1 MLRMVL
7 RPLLAGCCV
16 LAALPCAAWA
26 DEPTPLHVRIDE
38 FVAARADGPLA
49 AASSDAEFLR
59 RIFLDLAGRVP
70 SAEETRAFL
79 ADPGAD
85 KREELIDR
93 LLASPDHVR
102 RMSQVF
108 HVMLM
113 ERLGDH
119 PDWQRFLRESF
130 QANKP
135 WDQMAREMLNPDAAN
150 EATRGSAL
158 WFTKRL
164 ENYGQNPVDIPALVR
179 DVGRHFMGIDVQ
191 CAQCH
196 DHLFVD
202 EYKQEYYHG
211 IYAFIGQTFIRQDV
225 QFPAVGLKPLEKKV
239 DFMSVFVKEP
249 RTVGPKLPGG
259 SESEVPVF
267 AKGEEFEQPPDK
279 QTKFP
284 GTPKFN
290 TLKILSEELPRPENQ
305 LFTRNI
311 ANRLWWQMMG
321 RGLVHPLDLSHAD
334 NPPTHPE
341 LLDALSAELVAHQ
354 FDMRWLIREIALSQA
369 YQRSSVAADDAAA
382 EAPVQSYRV
391 ALEKPLSSEQILA
404 SLRQALGDGKP
415 LAIDLADKGWTEWQ
429 TKFDKALANPP
440 REPEVEHSPTVK
452 AALFLMHDS
461 TVLGWLA
468 PSENN
473 LTARLLKL
481 DDPVALADELYVSV
495 VSRQPTDEEKLARAD
510 YLGSRGDRREQ
521 AISNLVWS
529 LIASNEFCAN
539 H

>member
-1 MLRMVL
+1 MPRMAL
-7 RPLLAGCCV
+7 RPWF
-16 LAALPCAAWA
+16 AAFAIVASLICAAGA
-26 DEPTPLHVRIDE
+26 DESAPLHLRIDE
-38 FVAARADGPLA
+38 FVAARAEGPLA
-49 AASSDAEFLR
+49 APSPDAEFLR
-59 RIFLDLAGRVP
+59 RVYLDLAGRVP
-70 SAEETRAFL
+70 SAEEVRAFL
-79 ADPGAD
+79 ADPAAD
-85 KREELIDR
+85 KREKLIDR

-119 PDWQRFLRESF
+119 ADWQTFLRESF
-130 QANKP
+130 RANKP
-135 WDQMAREMLNPDAAN
+135 WDQMAREIMNPDAAN

-239 DFMSVFVKEP
+239 EFMSVLVKEP

-259 SESEVPVF
+259 SEAEVPTF
-267 AKGEEFEQPPDK
+267 ATGEEFEQPPDK

-290 TLKILSEELPRPENQ
+290 TLKMLSEELPRPENQ
-305 LFTRNI
+305 LFARNI

-321 RGLVHPLDLSHAD
+321 RGLIHPLDLSHAG
-334 NPPTHPE
+334 NPPSHPE
-341 LLDALSAELVAHQ
+341 LLDALSAELGAHQ

-382 EAPVQSYRV
+382 EAPPHSFRA

-415 LAIDLADKGWTEWQ
+415 LAIDLADKGWIEWQ

-473 LTARLLKL
+473 LAARLLKL
-481 DDPVALADELYVSV
+481 DDSAALADELYVSAL
-495 VSRQPTDEEKLARAD
+495 SRPPTEEEKLAVAD
-510 YLGSRGDRREQ
+510 YLTSRSDSRER
-521 AISNLVWS
+521 AICNLVWS
-529 LIASNEFCAN
+529 VISSNEFCAN